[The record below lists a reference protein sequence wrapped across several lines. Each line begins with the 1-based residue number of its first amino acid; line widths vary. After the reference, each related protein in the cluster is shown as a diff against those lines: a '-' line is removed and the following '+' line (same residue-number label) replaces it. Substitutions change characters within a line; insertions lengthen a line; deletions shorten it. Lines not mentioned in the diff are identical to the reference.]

1 MISLYNSSITV
12 SRWCEMKKIILAAV
26 AFLTVVSFGGTALT
40 ACSLEGSDEPEELG
54 PVEIREYQGE
64 RLSSVND
71 FRENSIRG
79 PQYID
84 MDSYTL
90 QISGLVDEPKSYT
103 YDEVISSNDNY
114 TKLVTL
120 SCVEGWS
127 VDILWEGVLVKDLLE
142 KSGISPEAKT
152 VIFYAYDE
160 YSTSLPLDF
169 VLDNN
174 IMLAYRMNDITIP
187 PERGFP
193 FQLVAEDKWGYKWIK
208 WVTAIELSEED
219 YIGYWESRGYSN
231 DGSLDESFFDPG
243 Y

>member
-1 MISLYNSSITV
+1 
-12 SRWCEMKKIILAAV
+12 MKKIILLAV
-26 AFLTVVSFGGTALT
+26 AFLAVASFGATTLT
-40 ACSLEGSDEPEELG
+40 ACSLEGSDKPEELG

-84 MDSYTL
+84 IESYKL
-90 QISGLVDEPKSYT
+90 EIGGLVDEPKSYT
-103 YDEVISSNDNY
+103 YDEVISGNDNY

-120 SCVEGWS
+120 NCVEGWS

-142 KSGISPEAKT
+142 ESGISPDATT

-174 IMLAYRMNDITIP
+174 IMLAYKMNDITIP

-208 WVTAIELSEED
+208 WVTAIELNEEG
-219 YIGYWESRGYSN
+219 YTGYWERRGYSN
-231 DGSLDESFFDPG
+231 DGSLDESFFEPG
-243 Y
+243 F